1 MNKIYEYERM
11 KKIIGEDK
19 YNQIE
24 EYLEIVCPK
33 ERVKMYF
40 DELDKM
46 WDFPMNLWEEINNNL
61 VKKYGIIL
69 FKDVLYNQVEWLKF
83 EKWYYEK
90 KLENEKIKRR

>member
-1 MNKIYEYERM
+1 
-11 KKIIGEDK
+11 
-19 YNQIE
+19 
-24 EYLEIVCPK
+24 
-33 ERVKMYF
+33 MYF